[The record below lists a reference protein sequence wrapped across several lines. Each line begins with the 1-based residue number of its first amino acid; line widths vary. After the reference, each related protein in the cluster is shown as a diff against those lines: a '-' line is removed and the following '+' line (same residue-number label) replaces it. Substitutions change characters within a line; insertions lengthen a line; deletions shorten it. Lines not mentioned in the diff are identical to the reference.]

1 MTVDA
6 FLRGLESGLAKQSAL
21 KPVKP
26 TRASR
31 AIISILKRLMRGS
44 SQQGVTPS
52 SVASELKSQERKKK
66 RKKRKG
72 A

>member
-1 MTVDA
+1 M
-6 FLRGLESGLAKQSAL
+6 AKQSAL

-31 AIISILKRLMRGS
+31 AIISILKRLMGGS